1 MCIMAQEG
9 WSTPLLYTKNQNVVY
24 KKNQNPV
31 GQYHRNMI

>member
-24 KKNQNPV
+24 KKIRIQLDNII
-31 GQYHRNMI
+31 GI